1 MKTQMRGER
10 QSTPAGFCVAL
21 LVVFAACKRSAP
33 APLECVSCHAAQVER
48 LARSTHARGQAVA
61 SARTVP
67 EGRVDEFMVRHDDG
81 GVVVHWSGGEGRAH
95 FTIGVEP
102 LSQLA
107 VEVNG
112 RLQVPPIGWL
122 GDGGWMRV
130 PTPEGDAF
138 DWRTPA
144 FNWNASCAPCHAT
157 NFRLGLTDA
166 GSIESSWS
174 ALSISCRACHPD
186 EAGHAKWLAEGR
198 PASPAA
204 GFSSSLKQRAVFSF
218 ADGGA
223 IAKTTPTP
231 DVQLEVCAACHSR
244 RRALTDD
251 GVTSANFFDRF
262 EPGLLTEGV
271 YSPAGEVV
279 DEVYETGSFLMS
291 RMERAGVRCSDC
303 HEPHSGTL
311 RAEGNALCA
320 RCHRSEVFD
329 APTHHRHP
337 GSRCVDCHMP
347 PTTFLGVDVRHDH
360 SLRRPT
366 AAVCARCHAEK
377 GQLPLR
383 SDGAA
388 FEAAFAE
395 RVDAPARLRELINEP
410 GASSFERASALALL
424 GGSAPSGDDW
434 TRYGIARGLTLLPP
448 SERERLGRPLLGD
461 PRRAIRVQAAR
472 ALGERTTELDEA
484 ERVNGLR
491 GESWLNRGDLET
503 GLRADP
509 TYVPL
514 LINLADHDRARAIE
528 LLTPPASRRGP
539 WQTSAAYALGLAH
552 WRAKNPDAAH
562 AAFTLAATD
571 GKATHLV
578 AACLSERQLHGSE
591 AGWRAFWLAL
601 KQHPGMAAL
610 LDLGEGW
617 SRDDHDELTRAQI
630 ARERLRF
637 DEVKRVSPGD

>member
-1 MKTQMRGER
+1 ML
-10 QSTPAGFCVAL
+10 L
-21 LVVFAACKRSAP
+21 LVVVAGCRRSP
-33 APLECVSCHAAQVER
+33 PPPLECVTCHASQVER
-48 LARSTHARGQAVA
+48 LTRSTHARGQAVA
-61 SARTVP
+61 SARAVP
-67 EGRVDEFMVRHDDG
+67 EGSVAEFEVRHHDG
-81 GVVVHWSGGEGRAH
+81 GVVVQWSGGGGRAH

-102 LSQLA
+102 ISQLA

-122 GDGGWMRV
+122 ADGGWVRV

-157 NFRLGLTDA
+157 NFRLGLNDA
-166 GSIESSWS
+166 GAIESSWS
-174 ALSISCRACHPD
+174 ALSVSCRACHAD
-186 EAGHAKWLAEGR
+186 EAGHAKWLAEGK
-198 PASPAA
+198 PPSNAA
-204 GFSSSLKQRAVFSF
+204 GFSFSLKQRSAFSF
-218 ADGGA
+218 PDGGA

-231 DVQLEVCAACHSR
+231 NVQLEVCAACHSR

-251 GVTSANFFDRF
+251 GQTSVNFFDRF

-303 HEPHSGTL
+303 HDAHSGAL

-320 RCHRSEVFD
+320 RCHRLEVFD
-329 APTHHRHP
+329 VASHHRHP
-337 GSRCVDCHMP
+337 GSKCIDCHMP

-383 SDGAA
+383 TDGAA

-395 RVDAPARLRELINEP
+395 RVDGPARLRELINDTNTS
-410 GASSFERASALALL
+410 AFERASALALL
-424 GGSAPSGDDW
+424 GGSSTSADDW
-434 TRYGIARGLTLLPP
+434 TRYGIARGLSLLPP
-448 SERERLGRPLLGD
+448 AERVRLGRPLLDD

-472 ALGERTTELDEA
+472 ALGERTAELDEA

-491 GESWLNRGDLET
+491 GESWLNRGELET

-514 LINLADHDRARAIE
+514 LINLADRQRERAIE
-528 LLTPPASRRGP
+528 LLTPPASRPGP

-552 WRAKNPDAAH
+552 WRAKNVEAAH
-562 AAFTLAATD
+562 AAFTVAATD
-571 GKATHLV
+571 GTAAHLV
-578 AACLSERQLHGSE
+578 AWCLSERQLHGRE
-591 AGWRAFWLAL
+591 AGWRTWRLAL
-601 KQHPGMAAL
+601 NQHPGMTAL
-610 LDLGEGW
+610 LDLGDAW
-617 SRDDHDELTRAQI
+617 SRDEHDDVIRAEI
-630 ARERLRF
+630 GRERLRF
-637 DEVKRVSPGD
+637 EPVKRVSPEH

>member
-1 MKTQMRGER
+1 M
-10 QSTPAGFCVAL
+10 L
-21 LVVFAACKRSAP
+21 LLIAFAACKRSPP
-33 APLECVSCHAAQVER
+33 APLECATCHASQVER

-61 SARTVP
+61 TARTVP
-67 EGRVDEFMVRHDDG
+67 EGVVDEFQVRHDDG
-81 GVVVHWSGGEGRAH
+81 GVLVRWSGGEGRAH

-102 LSQLA
+102 ITQLA

-112 RLQVPPIGWL
+112 RLQVPPVGWL
-122 GDGGWMRV
+122 ADGGWVRV

-157 NFRLGLTDA
+157 NFRLGLSDA
-166 GSIESSWS
+166 GAIESSWS
-174 ALSISCRACHPD
+174 ALSVSCRACHAD
-186 EAGHAKWLAEGR
+186 EAGHAKWLAEGK
-198 PASPAA
+198 PPSNAA
-204 GFSSSLKQRAVFSF
+204 GFSFSLKQRSVFSF
-218 ADGGA
+218 PDDGA

-231 DVQLEVCAACHSR
+231 NVQLEVCAACHSR

-251 GVTSANFFDRF
+251 GQTNVNFFDRF

-303 HEPHSGTL
+303 HDAHSGAL

-320 RCHRSEVFD
+320 RCHRLEVFD
-329 APTHHRHP
+329 VASHHRHP
-337 GSRCVDCHMP
+337 GSKCIDCHMP

-383 SDGAA
+383 TDGAA

-395 RVDAPARLRELINEP
+395 RVDGPARLRELINDTNTS
-410 GASSFERASALALL
+410 AFERASALALL
-424 GGSAPSGDDW
+424 GGSSTSADDW
-434 TRYGIARGLTLLPP
+434 TRYGIARGLSLLPP
-448 SERERLGRPLLGD
+448 AERERLGRPLLDD

-472 ALGERTTELDEA
+472 ALGEGTPELDEA

-491 GESWLNRGDLET
+491 GESWLNRGELET
-503 GLRADP
+503 GLRVDH

-514 LINLADHDRARAIE
+514 LINLADRQRERAIE
-528 LLTPPASRRGP
+528 LLTPPAARPGP

-552 WRAKNPDAAH
+552 WRAKNVEAAH
-562 AAFTLAATD
+562 AAFTVAATD
-571 GKATHLV
+571 GTAAHLV
-578 AACLSERQLHGSE
+578 AWCLSERQLHGRE
-591 AGWRAFWLAL
+591 AGWRTWRLAL
-601 KQHPGMAAL
+601 NQHPGMTAL
-610 LDLGEGW
+610 LDLGDAW
-617 SRDDHDELTRAQI
+617 SRDEHDDVIRAEI
-630 ARERLRF
+630 GRERLRF
-637 DEVKRVSPGD
+637 EPVKRVSPEH

>member
-1 MKTQMRGER
+1 MRGEGHSQPR
-10 QSTPAGFCVAL
+10 RRGPGRFCVAV
-21 LVVFAACKRSAP
+21 LVVLAGCKRSAP
-33 APLECVSCHAAQVER
+33 ASFECVSCHASQVER

-61 SARTVP
+61 TARTVP
-67 EGRVDEFMVRHDDG
+67 EGSVDEFGVRHDDG
-81 GVVVHWSGGEGRAH
+81 GVAVRWTGGQGRAH

-102 LSQLA
+102 ISQLA

-122 GDGGWMRV
+122 ADGGWVRV

-144 FNWNASCAPCHAT
+144 FNWNGSCAPCHAT

-166 GSIESSWS
+166 GTIESSWS
-174 ALSISCRACHPD
+174 SLSVSCRACHAD
-186 EAGHAKWLAEGR
+186 EAGHAKWLAEGK
-198 PASPAA
+198 PASDSS
-204 GFSSSLKQRAVFSF
+204 GFSFSLRQRSVFSF
-218 ADGGA
+218 SDGGA
-223 IAKTTPTP
+223 IARTTPTR

-251 GVTSANFFDRF
+251 GQTSAKFFDRF

-303 HEPHSGTL
+303 HDSHSGTL

-337 GSRCVDCHMP
+337 GSKCVACHMP

-377 GQLPLR
+377 GQLPGRQEGL
-383 SDGAA
+383 A

-395 RVDAPARLRELINEP
+395 RVDAPVRLRELINDVNT
-410 GASSFERASALALL
+410 SSFERASALALI
-424 GGSAPSGDDW
+424 GGAVTSGDDW
-434 TRYGIARGLTLLPP
+434 TRYGVARGLSLLPP
-448 SERERLGRPLLGD
+448 SERERIGRPLLAD
-461 PRRAIRVQAAR
+461 PRRAIRAQAAR
-472 ALGERTTELDEA
+472 ALGERTPELDEA

-514 LINLADHDRARAIE
+514 LINLADQRRKRAIE
-528 LLTPPASRRGP
+528 LLTPPASRPGP

-552 WRAKNPDAAH
+552 WRAKNAEAAH

-571 GKATHLV
+571 GTAAHLV
-578 AACLSERQLHGSE
+578 AWCLSERQLHG
-591 AGWRAFWLAL
+591 AARGWLRWQVAL
-601 KQHPGMAAL
+601 NQHPGMTAL
-610 LDLGEGW
+610 LDLGEAW
-617 SRDDHDELTRAQI
+617 AREDHDEAFRAFI
-630 ARERLRF
+630 SRERLRF
-637 DEVKRVSPGD
+637 VPR

>member
-1 MKTQMRGER
+1 MRGEAV
-10 QSTPAGFCVAL
+10 PGFRRRGRGRFCAAL
-21 LVVFAACKRSAP
+21 LVVFAGCKRSAP
-33 APLECVSCHAAQVER
+33 PPLECVSCHATQVER
-48 LARSTHARGQAVA
+48 LARSTHAKGQAVA
-61 SARTVP
+61 AANNVP
-67 EGRVDEFMVRHDDG
+67 EGSVDEFAVRHEDG
-81 GVVVHWSGGEGRAH
+81 GVMVRWTGGQGRAH

-102 LSQLA
+102 ISQLA
-107 VEVNG
+107 VEANG

-122 GDGGWMRV
+122 ADAGWVRV
-130 PTPEGDAF
+130 PVPEGDAF

-166 GSIESSWS
+166 GTIESSWS
-174 ALSISCRACHPD
+174 SLSVSCRACHGD
-186 EAGHAKWLAEGR
+186 EAGHATWLASGK
-198 PASPAA
+198 PSDDAA
-204 GFSSSLKQRAVFSF
+204 GFSFSLKQRAVFSF
-218 ADGGA
+218 PDGGA

-251 GVTSANFFDRF
+251 GQTSPNFFDRF

-291 RMERAGVRCSDC
+291 RMQRAGVRCSDC
-303 HEPHSGTL
+303 HDAHSGTL
-311 RAEGNALCA
+311 RAEGNAVCA
-320 RCHRSEVFD
+320 RCHRPEVFD
-329 APTHHRHP
+329 APEHHRHP
-337 GSRCVDCHMP
+337 NSKCVDCHMP

-383 SDGAA
+383 RDGLA

-395 RVDAPARLRELINEP
+395 RVDAPARLRELITDTNT
-410 GASSFERASALALL
+410 SSFERASALALL
-424 GGSAPSGDDW
+424 GGAVTPADDW
-434 TRYGIARGLTLLPP
+434 TRYGIARGLSLLPP
-448 SERERLGRPLLGD
+448 AERARLGRPLLAD

-472 ALGERTTELDEA
+472 ALGERTPELDEA

-514 LINLADHDRARAIE
+514 LINLADRHRDRAIE
-528 LLTPPASRRGP
+528 LLTPAASRPGP

-552 WRAKNPDAAH
+552 WRVKNSEAAH
-562 AAFTLAATD
+562 AAFSLAATD
-571 GKATHLV
+571 GTAAHLV
-578 AACLSERQLHGSE
+578 AWCLSERQLHGR
-591 AGWRAFWLAL
+591 ARGWLRWQVAL
-601 KQHPGMAAL
+601 KQHPGMTAL
-610 LDLGEGW
+610 LDLGEAW
-617 SRDDHDELTRAQI
+617 AREDHDEAFSAFI
-630 ARERLRF
+630 SRERLTFEAR
-637 DEVKRVSPGD
+637 